1 MCQDM
6 PNAFTRAL
14 HAYGLPKHICYS
26 STEILHISHSTWY
39 HKHVG
44 FFCSY
49 FSAVLSLC
57 SWCEIICTK
66 KTLFKKKSI
75 WSFFSIQLSFLK
87 LILYYILFSYQVKS
101 ITDYPYLPAHCGE
114 IKRKKFWICIQ
125 NQVWGMHFALILQH
139 LNAHASLGLAH
150 KSMDFSTLD
159 VQQQC
164 LTKNIQELDNLT
176 HCFFYQVPQYCHM
189 LDSAHE
195 PQVQHFK
202 AWQKHFKSDQ
212 LSKQN
217 VFVFCLQH
225 PMSYAQIWWSPLWLK

>member
-75 WSFFSIQLSFLK
+75 WSFFSIQLSFFK
-87 LILYYILFSYQVKS
+87 FNFILYFIFISSEKYYWLPIPSCTLWRNKEKKVLNLYTKSSVGYAFCSY
-101 ITDYPYLPAHCGE
+101 TATFECPCFPG
-114 IKRKKFWICIQ
+114 
-125 NQVWGMHFALILQH
+125 
-139 LNAHASLGLAH
+139 AS
-150 KSMDFSTLD
+150 T
-159 VQQQC
+159 
-164 LTKNIQELDNLT
+164 
-176 HCFFYQVPQYCHM
+176 
-189 LDSAHE
+189 
-195 PQVQHFK
+195 
-202 AWQKHFKSDQ
+202 
-212 LSKQN
+212 
-217 VFVFCLQH
+217 
-225 PMSYAQIWWSPLWLK
+225 